1 MPNVFSTSANSAES
15 PIQIPRQV
23 VSAYTTNA
31 TMAATNGKKRFTET
45 SNFRATPDTSKIILR
60 GWGND
65 RIRNMLNCKT
75 IVALLVIS
83 AALCCEL
90 SAEAPAPLPRVELRG
105 DTVVTPGSSFAV
117 SLYLTDSVRTIGGFD
132 IMFEF
137 DFGALVFDSA
147 ALGAHTAGQ
156 WEYFTSR
163 SALLAPNDTGS
174 TAAFIRLL
182 AIADNQDAANKHPK
196 PESLV
201 GPGEIAR
208 IYLYASERKE
218 YQGKTTALR
227 FLWNKCSDNT
237 ISDLSGNQLLLAAK
251 VRGAD
256 GTIVTDERYSGP
268 GKSCLR
274 TGYNA
279 PLPVFEFVNHSILI
293 R

>member
-1 MPNVFSTSANSAES
+1 
-15 PIQIPRQV
+15 
-23 VSAYTTNA
+23 
-31 TMAATNGKKRFTET
+31 
-45 SNFRATPDTSKIILR
+45 
-60 GWGND
+60 
-65 RIRNMLNCKT
+65 MLNCKT
-75 IVALLVIS
+75 IVALLVIV
-83 AALCCEL
+83 AAPCCEL
-90 SAEAPAPLPRVELRG
+90 RADTPVSLPRVELRG
-105 DTVVTPGSSFAV
+105 DTVVAPGSPFAV
-117 SLYLTDSVRTIGGFD
+117 SGFD

>member
-1 MPNVFSTSANSAES
+1 M
-15 PIQIPRQV
+15 
-23 VSAYTTNA
+23 
-31 TMAATNGKKRFTET
+31 
-45 SNFRATPDTSKIILR
+45 SN
-60 GWGND
+60 
-65 RIRNMLNCKT
+65 IRS
-75 IVALLVIS
+75 IVALLVLS

-90 SAEAPAPLPRVELRG
+90 RAEAPASLPRVELRG
-105 DTVVTPGSSFAV
+105 DTVVAAGSSFAV
-117 SLYLTDSVRTIGGFD
+117 SLYLTDSMRTVGGFD

-196 PESLV
+196 AESLV

-218 YQGKTTALR
+218 YQGKSTALR

-237 ISDLSGNQLLLAAK
+237 ISDLSGNQLLLAARVTRGDGK
-251 VRGAD
+251 V
-256 GTIVTDERYSGP
+256 VTEERYSGP
-268 GKSCLR
+268 AKSCLR

-279 PLPVFEFVNHSILI
+279 PLPVFQFVNQSILI
-293 R
+293 K